1 MSPEKS
7 YNGIP
12 AVELKVFLEEKYLQ
26 YNTPSFIECDP
37 ISVPHRFTGLCD
49 REISGF
55 LTAAIAWGRRD
66 LILRSSRML
75 LERMDNSPFDFIMS
89 AGEDELSLLSGFV
102 HRTFNGYDCI
112 YFIRGLRHIYSHFG
126 SMEDV
131 LLKGMS
137 ESGSLRDGLSY
148 LRSEFFALPHA
159 QRNEKHFADVNGGA
173 AGKRLNMFLRWMVR
187 KDNRGVDF
195 GIWKRIDQASLY
207 IPLDLH
213 SGNTARRLGLLKRKM
228 NDWKAVEE
236 LTEVLRSFDPADPVK
251 YDFALFGLGVFDGF
265 KE

>member
-1 MSPEKS
+1 MSLEKA

-12 AVELKVFLEEKYLQ
+12 VDEIKAFLEEKYLQ

-37 ISVPHRFTGLCD
+37 ISIPHSFTNLHD

-66 LILRSSRML
+66 LILRSCNRML
-75 LERMDNSPFDFIMS
+75 ELMDHSPYEFVMS
-89 AGEDELSLLSGFV
+89 ASENDFLRFSKFV
-102 HRTFNGYDCI
+102 HRTFNGTDCI
-112 YFIRGLRHIYSHFG
+112 YFLRGLRHIYSDYP

-131 LLKGMS
+131 VIAGMKS
-137 ESGSLRDGLSY
+137 NGSVKEGLSH
-148 LRSEFFALPHA
+148 LRMVFFALPHA
-159 QRNEKHFADVNGGA
+159 TRNEKHFADVMSGA

-187 KDNRGVDF
+187 KDDCGVDF
-195 GIWKRIDQASLY
+195 GIWKKIDPSVLY

-213 SGNTARRLGLLKRKM
+213 SGNTARRLGILSRKM

-236 LTEVLRSFDPADPVK
+236 LTSILREFDPADPVK
-251 YDFALFGLGVFDGF
+251 YDFALFGLGVNEKF
-265 KE
+265 